1 MNCPRFLFMHGLLG
15 KQLEKFRLV
24 NRFFCINW
32 DLLNK
37 QVSCFPRQIIKSNI
51 IRTENTTGT

>member
-1 MNCPRFLFMHGLLG
+1 MHGLLG